1 CLEPSARVISR
12 WKNGNYYK
20 GEIDS
25 ITNRVNVLFDNG
37 VRLAYSPRD
46 NVDIVV
52 DRIPDHS
59 ELPWGSQILVNRPRS
74 RAFEIGY
81 IRDIKNGRFVIL
93 YENGE
98 EIMHTL
104 DQLRVFNKSRIC
116 VCFLPD
122 EPAYLGCFRDNIP
135 RDLQVYIPTRP
146 ATIGACVDTCKSQGF
161 SIGALRNSDLCF
173 CGNSYSKSN
182 QVEEKACDMPCYDNS
197 YEVCGGFMTFSQYW
211 TGERIVDSP
220 TQRQPQSGLQKH
232 LIPSNHPIPWEL
244 LMHGKALY
252 APYAYQRYRQY
263 YGSKASYAPYR
274 PVPYKW
280 PYNNDYKNRN
290 YNLQSSAMAKP
301 LSDLSS
307 PRFMGCFQDSAARDL
322 PTEIDV
328 RPLTVEGCVFKCGRL
343 GFSMAG
349 AQSSS
354 LCFCGTTYSRYGRLR
369 NEQCNMRCTG
379 NYKEICGGFL
389 RSSLYYTGVGQAI
402 PYFTKFGPRTQKI
415 TFIKNDLLKVHTN
428 TKQDQNTKAFKPMKD
443 SSQKTT
449 VKVPNNKEKSDQK
462 MVNQA
467 KDENDKDKGK
477 PITIEDY
484 GKLTQI
490 LQTLS
495 RWQQKAP
502 ELHHSDGELSKKPLP
517 HYQELRKVLKEL
529 TPEIVKDVATKI
541 MAAELNKTRLR
552 DMKPL
557 KAVHSLEVNMAAS
570 RGEKRK
576 YTGVKRVKVHTYKNW
591 SKKNRKGKNQHGDII
606 LKAGAK
612 VTSSAKHAPTI
623 KRTPLK
629 NAGTADASQVLSKN
643 AIQSLHEAQ
652 SVKNTKT
659 SSPLSIADKGKYA
672 SKNASEKSKASAK
685 GTAKSKDRL
694 KKLASVHSIV
704 SESKNNKKM
713 EIPKSKVEPSGNQ
726 RQSNKTESTG
736 GYSHSQVKETSP
748 GKNGTKMNGTRSD
761 LTPTASKPIQDV
773 EEVFET
779 FGTPSNDADVKN
791 SRTNLKKTAVKKLKK
806 VPQEISVQHKHKVL
820 HVEAKWKGQ
829 INVKAN
835 WKDDDETDL
844 ETKHKHNSLMTKSQI
859 KPTKTATNIESERS
873 GEEDGEEYNFD
884 DSGSR
889 NDLIWRNRRLK
900 RKVENKSKSKP

>member
-1 CLEPSARVISR
+1 
-12 WKNGNYYK
+12 
-20 GEIDS
+20 
-25 ITNRVNVLFDNG
+25 
-37 VRLAYSPRD
+37 
-46 NVDIVV
+46 
-52 DRIPDHS
+52 
-59 ELPWGSQILVNRPRS
+59 
-74 RAFEIGY
+74 
-81 IRDIKNGRFVIL
+81 
-93 YENGE
+93 
-98 EIMHTL
+98 M
-104 DQLRVFNKSRIC
+104 
-116 VCFLPD
+116 
-122 EPAYLGCFRDNIP
+122 
-135 RDLQVYIPTRP
+135 
-146 ATIGACVDTCKSQGF
+146 
-161 SIGALRNSDLCF
+161 
-173 CGNSYSKSN
+173 
-182 QVEEKACDMPCYDNS
+182 
-197 YEVCGGFMTFSQYW
+197 
-211 TGERIVDSP
+211 
-220 TQRQPQSGLQKH
+220 
-232 LIPSNHPIPWEL
+232 
-244 LMHGKALY
+244 
-252 APYAYQRYRQY
+252 
-263 YGSKASYAPYR
+263 
-274 PVPYKW
+274 
-280 PYNNDYKNRN
+280 
-290 YNLQSSAMAKP
+290 
-301 LSDLSS
+301 
-307 PRFMGCFQDSAARDL
+307 
-322 PTEIDV
+322 
-328 RPLTVEGCVFKCGRL
+328 
-343 GFSMAG
+343 
-349 AQSSS
+349 
-354 LCFCGTTYSRYGRLR
+354 
-369 NEQCNMRCTG
+369 
-379 NYKEICGGFL
+379 KE
-389 RSSLYYTGVGQAI
+389 
-402 PYFTKFGPRTQKI
+402 
-415 TFIKNDLLKVHTN
+415 
-428 TKQDQNTKAFKPMKD
+428 

-467 KDENDKDKGK
+467 KDKGK

-484 GKLTQI
+484 GKLTRI

-495 RWQQKAP
+495 RWQQKTP

-517 HYQELRKVLKEL
+517 SYQELRKVLKEL

-541 MAAELNKTRLR
+541 MAGELNRTRLR

-591 SKKNRKGKNQHGDII
+591 SKNNRKGKNQHGDII

-623 KRTPLK
+623 KRTPFK

-694 KKLASVHSIV
+694 KKLASVHFIV
-704 SESKNNKKM
+704 SESKNKKKM
-713 EIPKSKVEPSGNQ
+713 EIPKSKVKPSGNQ

-736 GYSHSQVKETSP
+736 GYSRSEEKETFP
-748 GKNGTKMNGTRSD
+748 GKNGTKMNGTRID
-761 LTPTASKPIQDV
+761 LTPTVSKPIQDV

-806 VPQEISVQHKHKVL
+806 VPQKISVQHKHKVL

-835 WKDDDETDL
+835 WKDDDETDI
-844 ETKHKHNSLMTKSQI
+844 ETKHKHNSLMTKTQI
-859 KPTKTATNIESERS
+859 KPSKTATNIESERS

>member
-1 CLEPSARVISR
+1 
-12 WKNGNYYK
+12 
-20 GEIDS
+20 
-25 ITNRVNVLFDNG
+25 
-37 VRLAYSPRD
+37 
-46 NVDIVV
+46 
-52 DRIPDHS
+52 
-59 ELPWGSQILVNRPRS
+59 
-74 RAFEIGY
+74 
-81 IRDIKNGRFVIL
+81 
-93 YENGE
+93 
-98 EIMHTL
+98 M
-104 DQLRVFNKSRIC
+104 
-116 VCFLPD
+116 
-122 EPAYLGCFRDNIP
+122 
-135 RDLQVYIPTRP
+135 
-146 ATIGACVDTCKSQGF
+146 
-161 SIGALRNSDLCF
+161 
-173 CGNSYSKSN
+173 
-182 QVEEKACDMPCYDNS
+182 
-197 YEVCGGFMTFSQYW
+197 
-211 TGERIVDSP
+211 
-220 TQRQPQSGLQKH
+220 
-232 LIPSNHPIPWEL
+232 
-244 LMHGKALY
+244 
-252 APYAYQRYRQY
+252 
-263 YGSKASYAPYR
+263 
-274 PVPYKW
+274 
-280 PYNNDYKNRN
+280 
-290 YNLQSSAMAKP
+290 
-301 LSDLSS
+301 
-307 PRFMGCFQDSAARDL
+307 
-322 PTEIDV
+322 
-328 RPLTVEGCVFKCGRL
+328 
-343 GFSMAG
+343 
-349 AQSSS
+349 
-354 LCFCGTTYSRYGRLR
+354 
-369 NEQCNMRCTG
+369 
-379 NYKEICGGFL
+379 
-389 RSSLYYTGVGQAI
+389 
-402 PYFTKFGPRTQKI
+402 
-415 TFIKNDLLKVHTN
+415 HTN